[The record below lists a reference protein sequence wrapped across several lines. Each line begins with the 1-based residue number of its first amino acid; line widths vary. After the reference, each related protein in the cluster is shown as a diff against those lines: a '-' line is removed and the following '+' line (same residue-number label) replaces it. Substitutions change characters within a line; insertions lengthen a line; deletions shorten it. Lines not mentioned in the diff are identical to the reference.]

1 MGLGWLN
8 VSPIRYNTLNN
19 KRKEAKMTTPK
30 IGETFTTAKS
40 GVSGKVEEVVKN
52 ANGSLRVRLDVGG
65 KERWT
70 TIK

>member
-1 MGLGWLN
+1 M
-8 VSPIRYNTLNN
+8 T
-19 KRKEAKMTTPK
+19 TTPK

-52 ANGSLRVRLDVGG
+52 ANGSLRVRLNVEGT
-65 KERWT
+65 ERWT

>member
-1 MGLGWLN
+1 
-8 VSPIRYNTLNN
+8 
-19 KRKEAKMTTPK
+19 MTTAPK

-65 KERWT
+65 NERWT
-70 TIK
+70 TIKQFNTKQGQFIESVLTQCRK